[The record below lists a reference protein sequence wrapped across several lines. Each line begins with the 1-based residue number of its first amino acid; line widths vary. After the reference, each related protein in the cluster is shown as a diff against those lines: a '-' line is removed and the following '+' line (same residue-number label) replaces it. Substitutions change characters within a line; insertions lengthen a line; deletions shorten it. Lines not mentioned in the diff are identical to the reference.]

1 MHIYYCAYIVY
12 SETDLAMIC
21 YSPYTAFGDLE
32 IFLHGLGL
40 EHMTDLLKVGFHIKQ
55 IKFCMCAYIR
65 IKLNF
70 SSKHAIYFSFICR
83 VPCFKFIISTSRNY

>member
-1 MHIYYCAYIVY
+1 MHICVCIVY

-40 EHMTDLLKVGFHIKQ
+40 EHMTDLLKVGFHGKLST
-55 IKFCMCAYIR
+55 FYVCGYIR

-70 SSKHAIYFSFICR
+70 SS
-83 VPCFKFIISTSRNY
+83 

>member
-1 MHIYYCAYIVY
+1 MHIYYCVCIVY

-40 EHMTDLLKVGFHIKQ
+40 EHMTDLLKVGFHGKQ
-55 IKFCMCAYIR
+55 STFYM
-65 IKLNF
+65 F
-70 SSKHAIYFSFICR
+70 
-83 VPCFKFIISTSRNY
+83 VIILE